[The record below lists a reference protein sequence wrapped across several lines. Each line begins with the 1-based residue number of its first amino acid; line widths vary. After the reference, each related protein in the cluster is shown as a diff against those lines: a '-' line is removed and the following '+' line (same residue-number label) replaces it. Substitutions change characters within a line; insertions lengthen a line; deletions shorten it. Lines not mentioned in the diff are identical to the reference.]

1 MDALSSLPAES
12 AASRI
17 EEPKQYLT
25 FNLSGE
31 IHAIRILE
39 VKEIIEYGELT
50 QIPMAPTFIHGVMN
64 LRGAV
69 VPVVDLAVRFGH
81 SPVEHTRRTCI
92 VILETRNNGE
102 RQDIGVVVDAVN
114 EVIEIPDDQ
123 IEPPPRFGTHIA
135 CEYISGM
142 AKVNGHFVVLLD
154 LEKILSMDD
163 LAQLSDL
170 TQPEFADAA

>member
-1 MDALSSLPAES
+1 
-12 AASRI
+12 
-17 EEPKQYLT
+17 
-25 FNLSGE
+25 
-31 IHAIRILE
+31 
-39 VKEIIEYGELT
+39 
-50 QIPMAPTFIHGVMN
+50 
-64 LRGAV
+64 
-69 VPVVDLAVRFGH
+69 
-81 SPVEHTRRTCI
+81 

-135 CEYISGM
+135 SEYIAGM

-163 LAQLSDL
+163 LAQLTDL
-170 TQPEFADAA
+170 TQPPLANAA